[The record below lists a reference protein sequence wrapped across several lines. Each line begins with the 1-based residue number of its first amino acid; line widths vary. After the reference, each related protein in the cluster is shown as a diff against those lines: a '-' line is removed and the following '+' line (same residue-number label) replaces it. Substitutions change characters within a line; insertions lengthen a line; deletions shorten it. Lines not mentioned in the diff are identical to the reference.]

1 MSTQDSGN
9 SQSAFPV
16 LCKNGCG
23 FYGGI
28 ENKGYCSVCYKKFL
42 KKEAAEK
49 SNNIDDG
56 AEADTTARVLE
67 QLTLEEKTEIN
78 VENISSSEKNIS
90 SESSDKNI
98 SSEVSEQPKLEPKV
112 SESSSVTDGALAA
125 APSEEKDKE
134 GDKDSK
140 KKKNR
145 CQACKKKVGLT
156 GFNCRCGGLFCSIHR
171 YSDKHECSFDY
182 KAMGEKEI
190 SEANPVVVA
199 AKINKI

>member
-9 SQSAFPV
+9 SQPVFPV

-28 ENKGYCSVCYKKFL
+28 ENKGYCSVCYKEFL
-42 KKEAAEK
+42 KKEQAEK
-49 SNNIDDG
+49 PNNIDDG
-56 AEADTTARVLE
+56 AEEDTARVLE

-78 VENISSSEKNIS
+78 VENISSLEQNIS
-90 SESSDKNI
+90 TESSVKNI
-98 SSEVSEQPKLEPKV
+98 SSEVVLDQPKLENKL

-125 APSEEKDKE
+125 APSEDKDK
-134 GDKDSK
+134 DKDGK

-145 CQACKKKVGLT
+145 CLACKKKVGLT
-156 GFNCRCGGLFCSIHR
+156 GFSCRCGGLFCSIHR

>member
-9 SQSAFPV
+9 SQPVFPA

-28 ENKGYCSVCYKKFL
+28 ENKGYCSVCYKQFF
-42 KKEAAEK
+42 KKESEK
-49 SNNIDDG
+49 STIDDE
-56 AEADTTARVLE
+56 AEAETSRVLE
-67 QLTLEEKTEIN
+67 QLSLEEKTEVN

-90 SESSDKNI
+90 T
-98 SSEVSEQPKLEPKV
+98 SSENNITTPEIVSEPKLEPKV
-112 SESSSVTDGALAA
+112 SETVTEGAVAA
-125 APSEEKDKE
+125 APSEDKEKDE
-134 GDKDSK
+134 GKDGK

-145 CQACKKKVGLT
+145 CLSCKKKVGLT
-156 GFNCRCGGLFCSIHR
+156 GFTCRCGGLFCSIHR
-171 YSDKHECSFDY
+171 YSDKHECNFDY